1 MLNHIK
7 EEEPAAVEVT
17 EEPKKEEEAPLE
29 EPGTENIPEKKKE
42 EIQKVE
48 KMDFEKKPIGYRAY
62 GNVAF
67 IGNVAINGKDWIPQ
81 SGPIR
86 DIGLFSPKADGT
98 LASTYEEKRQLVR
111 DFNFV
116 KSLFL
121 YDLDIDLYDLPMSL
135 RGKVTKESL
144 FKR

>member
-1 MLNHIK
+1 
-7 EEEPAAVEVT
+7 
-17 EEPKKEEEAPLE
+17 
-29 EPGTENIPEKKKE
+29 
-42 EIQKVE
+42 
-48 KMDFEKKPIGYRAY
+48 MDFEKKPIGYRAY

-111 DFNFV
+111 DLNFV

-135 RGKVTKESL
+135 RGKVTKDAL
-144 FKR
+144 KNA